1 MYRAVKNLKQ
11 PKDKLPFKTTED
23 LPMEIKLKTKKGKTS
38 INKTNL
44 LNRKRTDLNK
54 LIYLKNNDKD
64 NEIIEDNKIKQDK
77 QEELKD
83 IIPSLKDIDLS
94 QNIDNIINELKTQ
107 INRID
112 NMTIEE
118 VENLEIGKVENMNI
132 EKAVNLQV
140 KQVNQLINDID
151 KLIKLNIDKDTLK
164 EIIYEMN
171 IENDNDDLKNIN
183 TIINKLNESIDKA
196 EDKEEIKKALTDTKT
211 ELNNFKEAIKQN
223 MMYDFKEY
231 PMVKELPLAEQKKF
245 KENVRVFIKNINPDI
260 LNPLLTDIINNKLYE
275 DKVKLN
281 SLYAKINDF
290 VKFPGSTNSSNSHVI
305 YKDDDDGIVFEYYPS
320 DVNIKDNNPKST
332 FKYNETDYLIPSETI
347 LNIIKKFVDDNNNI
361 RRKSFDI
368 KAKGISTISTIQQG
382 EGPNQAINKRFNE
395 IENNINRLRYVLN
408 DIYELF
414 TVYVETTS
422 KDLTIDELRKILSK
436 KREEQLKKYHSEP
449 KIFTPSTTQPV
460 EPTKEDEE
468 KLPTEEEILIQSNDE
483 EPAQE
488 QQEETTQEENNSKG
502 LISENINYSILKQIN
517 KLMKDVEHIKNNINK
532 TEPIKSIKPTEP
544 IKPTNQTEPIQL
556 TKPDLTQI
564 TQFDTTKL
572 KHVKPNETPKAET
585 QNDLQK
591 IMERR
596 RQDLEPDDYDE
607 DDEEWAD
614 GYIKAGQ
621 IPKDKKMKRMINY
634 YLTYFK

>member
-11 PKDKLPFKTTED
+11 PKDKLPFKTNKE
-23 LPMEIKLKTKKGKTS
+23 LPMEIKLKAKRGKAS
-38 INKTNL
+38 INKINL
-44 LNRKRTDLNK
+44 LNRKQTDLNK
-54 LIYLKNNDKD
+54 LMYLKNNDKD

-77 QEELKD
+77 QQELIN

-94 QNIDNIINELKTQ
+94 QNINNIINELKTQ
-107 INRID
+107 IKQID

-132 EKAVNLQV
+132 ERAVNLQI

-151 KLIKLNIDKDTLK
+151 KLIKLNVDKDTLK

-196 EDKEEIKKALTDTKT
+196 ENNEDIKKSLTDTKT
-211 ELNNFKEAIKQN
+211 ELNNFKEAIKNN

-231 PMVKELPLAEQKKF
+231 PKVKTLPPTEQKKF
-245 KENVRVFIKNINPDI
+245 KENVKVFIKNINSDI
-260 LNPLLTDIINNKLYE
+260 LNPLLNDIIDNKLYE
-275 DKVKLN
+275 NKVKLQ
-281 SLYAKINDF
+281 SLYKQLNNFIEFPSSTGPSSKSHILYENDDNGITF
-290 VKFPGSTNSSNSHVI
+290 KYYTSDKNLN
-305 YKDDDDGIVFEYYPS
+305 KDKPTSI
-320 DVNIKDNNPKST
+320 
-332 FKYNETDYLIPSETI
+332 FKYNEKDYLIPSKTI
-347 LNIIKKFVDDNNNI
+347 LNIITKFVKDNENKGRN
-361 RRKSFDI
+361 SFDI

-395 IENNINRLRYVLN
+395 IDDKIDKLRDGLKNVYK
-408 DIYELF
+408 LF
-414 TVYVETTS
+414 KLYLETIKS
-422 KDLTIDELRKILSK
+422 DVKIDELVSILDGK
-436 KREEQLKKYHSEP
+436 QKEKEEDRQEQQEEQQEQK
-449 KIFTPSTTQPV
+449 
-460 EPTKEDEE
+460 
-468 KLPTEEEILIQSNDE
+468 EEEILLQSNDE
-483 EPAQE
+483 EEPIQE
-488 QQEETTQEENNSKG
+488 QQEDQQKQQEENKSNG

-517 KLMKDVEHIKNNINK
+517 KLSKDIEHIKNNINK
-532 TEPIKSIKPTEP
+532 TEPAGPTKPTQSTQP
-544 IKPTNQTEPIQL
+544 AGP

-572 KHVKPNETPKAET
+572 KHVKPNEPIGTPKTET

-596 RQDLEPDDYDE
+596 RQDIQPDDYEE

-634 YLTYFK
+634 YSTYFK

>member
-11 PKDKLPFKTTED
+11 PKDKLPFKTNKE
-23 LPMEIKLKTKKGKTS
+23 LPMEIKLRAKRGKAS
-38 INKTNL
+38 INKINL
-44 LNRKRTDLNK
+44 LNRKQTDLNK
-54 LIYLKNNDKD
+54 LMYLKNNDKD

-77 QEELKD
+77 QEELKN

-94 QNIDNIINELKTQ
+94 QNINSIINELKTEIKQ
-107 INRID
+107 ID

-196 EDKEEIKKALTDTKT
+196 EDNEEIKKALTDTKT
-211 ELNNFKEAIKQN
+211 ELNNFKESIKN
-223 MMYDFKEY
+223 TMIYDFKEH
-231 PMVKELPLAEQKKF
+231 PIVKKLPPAEQKKF
-245 KENVRVFIKNINPDI
+245 KENVKVFLKNINPDI
-260 LNPLLTDIINNKLYE
+260 LNPLLSDIIDNKLYE
-275 DKVKLN
+275 DKVKLQ
-281 SLYAKINDF
+281 SLYKQLNNF
-290 VKFPGSTNSSNSHVI
+290 VVFPGSTGSSNSHVRHENYGDEI
-305 YKDDDDGIVFEYYPS
+305 IFKYY
-320 DVNIKDNNPKST
+320 ST
-332 FKYNETDYLIPSETI
+332 DKNLNKNKPTSIFKYNEKDYLIPSETI
-347 LNIIKKFVDDNNNI
+347 LNIITKFVEDNYNKGRN
-361 RRKSFDI
+361 SFDI

-382 EGPNQAINKRFNE
+382 EGPNQTINKRFNE
-395 IENNINRLRYVLN
+395 LESKVNTLEYRMD

-414 TVYVETTS
+414 TVYLETTS
-422 KDLTIDELRKILSK
+422 KDMTVDKLRNIINK
-436 KREEQLKKYHSEP
+436 KREEQFKKYYSEP
-449 KIFTPSTTQPV
+449 KIFTPITTQPTG
-460 EPTKEDEE
+460 PKKEDEE
-468 KLPTEEEILIQSNDE
+468 EQTPTEDEILIQSDNDE
-483 EPAQE
+483 EE
-488 QQEETTQEENNSKG
+488 QTPTEQTPTENKSNG

-517 KLMKDVEHIKNNINK
+517 KLMKDIEHIKNNMNK
-532 TEPIKSIKPTEP
+532 TQPTQPTGPTQPTELIKPTEP
-544 IKPTNQTEPIQL
+544 

-564 TQFDTTKL
+564 IQFDTTKL
-572 KHVKPNETPKAET
+572 KHVKPNEKPKTET

-596 RQDLEPDDYDE
+596 RQDLEPDDYE
-607 DDEEWAD
+607 TDDEEWAD

-634 YLTYFK
+634 YSTYFK